1 MNFVEAI
8 KTCFIKY
15 TDFSGRS
22 IRSEY
27 WNYTVFI
34 VVLTF
39 VCDYIDSLIAGVPY
53 WEYTDYYG
61 PSSVI
66 LIITTT
72 IPSLAVSIRRLH
84 DVNRSGWWI
93 LLSITIIGLIPLIY
107 WACKKGDETQNRFG

>member
-8 KTCFIKY
+8 KTCFVRY

-34 VVLTF
+34 IVLTF

-53 WEYTDYYG
+53 CDYTDAYG
-61 PSSVI
+61 PFSVI
-66 LIITTT
+66 LIHLGKSILAIFETFKNYGASWK
-72 IPSLAVSIRRLH
+72 INDFESL
-84 DVNRSGWWI
+84 RS
-93 LLSITIIGLIPLIY
+93 
-107 WACKKGDETQNRFG
+107 